1 MLPLVLV
8 RNEWV
13 IMNNVLSLSTKQQY
27 KKLNHSGLITT
38 TKKFDFT
45 RLYQYLNVTTL
56 AFNGQ
61 KISKS
66 SRRYSVLK
74 SLIHDYW
81 FRLNQPISVTTLVTE
96 TGEPSDFIL
105 RLLRKGVEKGQYVKS
120 GTEYLPSFEF
130 VDAMANWFQQGSA
143 AFTLQSNRFLIK
155 TESRCW
161 RFVADFMSLVGTYCP
176 AANATSC
183 VVIIWLMMLE
193 MTHDGPLTP
202 TLLSEKTGLSKSTV
216 SNVEDHLL
224 SVGYLDR
231 QQDPLDE
238 RSHRLSL
245 SLSDDYRAA
254 VQVLFSRYSSTYD

>member
-1 MLPLVLV
+1 
-8 RNEWV
+8 
-13 IMNNVLSLSTKQQY
+13 MNNVLNLSTKQQY

-38 TKKFDFT
+38 TKNFDFT
-45 RLYQYLNVTTL
+45 RLYQYLNVTIL

-66 SRRYSVLK
+66 SRRYAVLK
-74 SLIHDYW
+74 SLTHDYW
-81 FRLNQPISVTTLVTE
+81 FRLNQPVSVTTLVTE
-96 TGEPSDFIL
+96 TGEPSDFVL

-161 RFVADFMSLVGTYCP
+161 RFVADFMSLVGKRSP
-176 AANATSC
+176 AESATSC
-183 VVIIWLMMLE
+183 AVIIWLMVLE
-193 MTHDGPLTP
+193 MSHDGRLTA
-202 TLLSEKTGLSKSTV
+202 TLLTEKTGFSKSTI
-216 SNVEDHLL
+216 SNIVDRLL
-224 SVGYLDR
+224 SVGYIGR

-245 SLSDDYRAA
+245 TLSDDYRAA